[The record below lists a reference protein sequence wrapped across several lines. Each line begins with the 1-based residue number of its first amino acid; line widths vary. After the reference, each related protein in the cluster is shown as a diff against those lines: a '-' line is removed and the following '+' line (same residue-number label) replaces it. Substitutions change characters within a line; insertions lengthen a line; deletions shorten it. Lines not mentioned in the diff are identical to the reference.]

1 MKGPANHEKPDEAE
15 RLAIADKLRQS
26 REYIGLSQDEVAS
39 RLSIPRSALS
49 NIETGQ
55 RKVDVIELRK
65 LATLY
70 RRPVSYFTNDADPS
84 DISGPVR
91 HLARTASK
99 LSSNDLEE
107 LSRFADFL
115 KSRSSIEEE

>member
-1 MKGPANHEKPDEAE
+1 MKGPADHGRSDEAE
-15 RLAIADKLRQS
+15 RLAIAEKLRQA
-26 REYIGLSQDEVAS
+26 REYVGLSQDEVAS
-39 RLSIPRSALS
+39 RLAIPRTALS

-65 LATLY
+65 LADLY
-70 RRPVSYFTNDADPS
+70 RRPVSYFAGDADPAE
-84 DISGPVR
+84 IPGQVQ

-99 LSSNDLEE
+99 LSSNDLQE

>member
-1 MKGPANHEKPDEAE
+1 MKSPASHGKSDEAE
-15 RLAIADKLRQS
+15 RLAIADKLRQC
-26 REYIGLSQDEVAS
+26 REYVGLSQDEVAS
-39 RLSIPRSALS
+39 RLAIPRSALS

-65 LATLY
+65 LSTLY
-70 RRPVSYFTNDADPS
+70 RRPVSYFTGDVDAS
-84 DISGPVR
+84 DISGPVE

>member
-1 MKGPANHEKPDEAE
+1 MKSPADQGKSDHAE
-15 RLAIADKLRQS
+15 RLAIADKLRES
-26 REYIGLSQDEVAS
+26 REYIGLSQDEVAN
-39 RLSIPRSALS
+39 RLDIPRTALS

-70 RRPVSYFTNDADPS
+70 RRPVSYFTGDADPS
-84 DISGPVR
+84 EIPAPVQ

-99 LSSNDLEE
+99 LSSNDLQE

-115 KSRSSIEEE
+115 KSRSSVEEE